1 MKQLTLFFCL
11 GISCS
16 MNYSFSQSVHSGII
30 HTTES
35 GEESNLL
42 KLHLEGDLNET
53 ILTLINTEFAKYPEI
68 SSFHVDLIN
77 SKLYVKYNNTL
88 DPNFILGI
96 LERVA
101 IHAYYQNLAGTAVR
115 YTKTGT
121 ESFRR

>member
-68 SSFHVDLIN
+68 SSFHLDLATN
-77 SKLYVKYNNTL
+77 KLYIKYNNSL
-88 DPNFILGI
+88 DPNFIMGI
-96 LERVA
+96 LERVT
-101 IHAYYQNLAGTAVR
+101 IRAYYLNQSGSQVR